1 MRVLG
6 FMENSGANK
15 ARKEQEHMTNASSF
29 SPGDVAVAKFARYP
43 ARVTVEERL
52 EDGSWRVRTH
62 SGATRIVRR
71 LESPDG
77 LRAESADDAAPQEAS
92 ATPPAEEVSAPAEA
106 APVVDEA
113 KAKMAVPSPKAVP
126 PKGIGL
132 LSAAAAVLERS
143 DAPMSVKTM
152 IEAAKAQGLW
162 TPKGGKTPE
171 QTLYSAIIREI
182 KDKGG
187 QSRFRKEGRGLFAF
201 AQ

>member
-1 MRVLG
+1 
-6 FMENSGANK
+6 ME
-15 ARKEQEHMTNASSF
+15 NASSF

-62 SGATRIVRR
+62 SGATKTVRR

-77 LRAESADDAAPQEAS
+77 LRVETADAAPAS
-92 ATPPAEEVSAPAEA
+92 QGANAASDNGGVSAPANKTPA
-106 APVVDEA
+106 AP
-113 KAKMAVPSPKAVP
+113 SSRAVP

-143 DAPMSVKTM
+143 GTPMSVRGM
-152 IEAAKAQGLW
+152 IEEAKAQGLW
-162 TPKGGKTPE
+162 TPRGGKTPE

-182 KDKGG
+182 RDRGG
-187 QSRFRKEGRGLFAF
+187 ESRFRKDGRGLFAF
-201 AQ
+201 AK

>member
-1 MRVLG
+1 MN
-6 FMENSGANK
+6 EAP
-15 ARKEQEHMTNASSF
+15 SF
-29 SPGDVAVAKFARYP
+29 RPGDIAMAKFARYP

-77 LRAESADDAAPQEAS
+77 LLVESADEAAPQEAR
-92 ATPPAEEVSAPAEA
+92 ATPPAEEVSAPAEYAPATEGTKA
-106 APVVDEA
+106 APA
-113 KAKMAVPSPKAVP
+113 APSSRAVP

-143 DAPMSVKTM
+143 DAPMSVKAM
-152 IEAAKAQGLW
+152 IEEAKAQGLW